1 MKYIAIALGIFVII
15 MVWMGYKMVFSTNET
30 PQENYYEQALGYD
43 KYQQAKQNV
52 ASLAEKPVI
61 KYDIEKHILEIKL
74 SAEVLNPEGSL
85 QILKVS
91 DQAQDLN
98 FKLSSAN
105 QQQFSLPADMKGLCN
120 IILSWKSNGKD
131 FLYEEKIVL

>member
-1 MKYIAIALGIFVII
+1 MKYVAIALGIFVLI
-15 MVWMGYKMVFSTNET
+15 MVWMGYEMVFSTNET

-52 ASLAEKPVI
+52 TSLAEKPVI
-61 KYDIEKHILEIKL
+61 KYDIDKHILEIKL
-74 SAEVLNPEGSL
+74 SVEVQNPEGSL

-98 FKLSSAN
+98 FKLSAAN